1 MIIFIVRCY
10 THDNKLFPS
19 MTKQFETLSEC
30 LFYFNSVL
38 KANSVLTA
46 YSDMS
51 VRISTIQN

>member
-30 LFYFNSVL
+30 LFYSNSVL
-38 KANSVLTA
+38 KASP
-46 YSDMS
+46 DMS